1 MSRYI
6 QNKAAAFGIT
16 EGWLRSAKKVTDRV
30 FGEGYARAH
39 PELISAFMTTAA
51 ANFAT
56 LNGREAAEAAELV
69 SINVKCDNGT
79 VTDERG
85 SVSQEG

>member
-1 MSRYI
+1 M
-6 QNKAAAFGIT
+6 
-16 EGWLRSAKKVTDRV
+16 
-30 FGEGYARAH
+30 FGEGYAKAH
-39 PELISAFMTTAA
+39 PELITAFMATAA

-79 VTDERG
+79 LTDERC
-85 SVSQEG
+85 

>member
-1 MSRYI
+1 MSRYRK
-6 QNKAAAFGIT
+6 NKVVASGLAESWMLT
-16 EGWLRSAKKVTDRV
+16 AKKVTERV
-30 FGEGYARAH
+30 FGEGYAKAH
-39 PELISAFMTTAA
+39 PELITAFMATAA

-79 VTDERG
+79 LTDERG
-85 SVSQEG
+85 